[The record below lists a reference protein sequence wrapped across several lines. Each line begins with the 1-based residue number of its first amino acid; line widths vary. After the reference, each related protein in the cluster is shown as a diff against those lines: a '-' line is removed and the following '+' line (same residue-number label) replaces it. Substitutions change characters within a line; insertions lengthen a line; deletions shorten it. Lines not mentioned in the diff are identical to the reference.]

1 MRQAKG
7 EEVVG
12 SEDGC
17 EPFVVS
23 CEATKT
29 GSPSEASFDDPS
41 SGQQHEASFGL
52 GVLYHLEPD
61 AMLSPCLFGR
71 LAGVALIDIGQLDVF
86 AGYQLDLAGELAD
99 LSAVL
104 LIGWGD
110 AQREQMA

>member
-7 EEVVG
+7 EEVEG
-12 SEDGC
+12 SEGGC

-29 GSPSEASFDDPS
+29 GGPSEASFDDPS

-61 AMLSPCLFGR
+61 AMLSRCLFGR
-71 LAGVALIDIGQLDVF
+71 LAGVALIHIGQLDVC
-86 AGYQLDLAGELAD
+86 
-99 LSAVL
+99 AVMS
-104 LIGWGD
+104 WTWR
-110 AQREQMA
+110 ASSPT